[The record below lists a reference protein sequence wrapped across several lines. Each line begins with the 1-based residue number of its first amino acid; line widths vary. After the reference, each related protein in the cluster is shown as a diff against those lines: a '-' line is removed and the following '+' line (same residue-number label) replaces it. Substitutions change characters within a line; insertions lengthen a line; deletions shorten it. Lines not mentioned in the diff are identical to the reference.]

1 MVTGSTGPGLP
12 ARIAAR
18 SRCRHGNDDAA
29 HLEDFRRLLSR
40 WQIPGQVSHLGN
52 ANLHCAVVVLL
63 GPCDV
68 CVGRPTSTD
77 HLCRLDSR
85 PVSDSSDTKSTS
97 RRCHNVWHGPRS
109 NGMRRESTGAHFTLK
124 LAESGR
130 RSVGGAW
137 FKSPLAQ
144 SGTRCRL
151 RITDVV
157 LAPTASDATCNYPMP
172 GREPRL
178 SARRSK
184 QGHGVQPSHAA
195 PAFIPPSQKAAAI
208 NGNGTTHSG
217 LRLIQR
223 QPSTKSTSQTPM
235 KTPTA
240 QPGAISPEAK
250 K

>member
-137 FKSPLAQ
+137 FKSPLAHNPVRGADFASLTSSWHQ
-144 SGTRCRL
+144 LQVMPRATTRCQVASRGSQ
-151 RITDVV
+151 RVV
-157 LAPTASDATCNYPMP
+157 ASRVTVSSRATPHPHSFRPAKRRRQSTATAP
-172 GREPRL
+172 
-178 SARRSK
+178 
-184 QGHGVQPSHAA
+184 
-195 PAFIPPSQKAAAI
+195 
-208 NGNGTTHSG
+208 
-217 LRLIQR
+217 
-223 QPSTKSTSQTPM
+223 
-235 KTPTA
+235 PTVA
-240 QPGAISPEAK
+240 CV
-250 K
+250 